1 MAGAGEVGAP
11 LACSNGL
18 MGTHTTLWQRIG
30 ARIYDPFL
38 WFGERLGM
46 ARRRRDL
53 LAHAEGRVLEI
64 GAGTGLNLRHYRDSI
79 EALVLTEPVEP
90 MAAKLEGRVERL
102 GPLARV
108 HRAPAEALPFADDSF
123 DTVVSTIVLCT
134 VEDPVRA
141 LSEIARVLRPG
152 GRLLFI
158 EHLRSDTERWGR
170 WQDRLQR
177 PWAAFGC
184 GCRCNR
190 RTLELIAQSPLR
202 IEASAR
208 ASWRGMPPLV
218 RPLTIGSAIA

>member
-1 MAGAGEVGAP
+1 
-11 LACSNGL
+11 